1 MESADIQLPVQN
13 NNPPPPIVKGY
24 NTQSNINI
32 NNQNLKFT
40 DEQNQG
46 IQIAIHNN
54 KYVMNPNLNNDDIYQ
69 INPPYVENKV
79 NKPSERKDDLE
90 VSNSSFHMNF
100 FIDYDLSS
108 KFLMKVYGIV
118 FFEFLIHMNFF
129 IDYDLSSKFL
139 MKVYGIV
146 FFEFL
151 IIFGLVM
158 IFQIQSI
165 KDYFHEHSGLFF
177 ALLGI
182 SIFVVFI
189 FLVIFLCSNELL
201 RKVPANYIALFF
213 VTIFLGI
220 FCALIASLYNFIIVL
235 GTITCVISISIGA
248 FCVGLLNKGYGAK
261 FWYFIISSLIAL
273 IVHYAILALILR
285 SDYLYL
291 LYCTIYALL
300 YSFYI
305 AFDTIVIKEGLS
317 LDDYIYGAFIL
328 TIDIIRLFIFLLQI
342 FGQSSRRK

>member
-13 NNPPPPIVKGY
+13 NNPPPPIVEGY

-32 NNQNLKFT
+32 NNQNLQFT

-118 FFEFLIHMNFF
+118 FFEFLI
-129 IDYDLSSKFL
+129 
-139 MKVYGIV
+139 
-146 FFEFL
+146 
-151 IIFGLVM
+151 IFGLVM

-165 KDYFHEHSGLFF
+165 KDYFHEHSGLFL

-182 SIFVVFI
+182 SIVVVFI
-189 FLVIFLCSNELL
+189 FLVIFSYSKDLL

-220 FCALIASLYNFIIVL
+220 FCALIASFYNFIIVL

>member
-32 NNQNLKFT
+32 NNQNLQFT

-90 VSNSSFHMNF
+90 VSNSSF
-100 FIDYDLSS
+100 
-108 KFLMKVYGIV
+108 
-118 FFEFLIHMNFF
+118 HMNFF

-220 FCALIASLYNFIIVL
+220 FCALIASFYNFIIVL

-317 LDDYIYGAFIL
+317 LDDYIY
-328 TIDIIRLFIFLLQI
+328 
-342 FGQSSRRK
+342 

>member
-13 NNPPPPIVKGY
+13 NNPPPPIVEGY

-32 NNQNLKFT
+32 NNQNLQFT

-90 VSNSSFHMNF
+90 VSNSSF
-100 FIDYDLSS
+100 
-108 KFLMKVYGIV
+108 
-118 FFEFLIHMNFF
+118 HMNFF

-220 FCALIASLYNFIIVL
+220 FCALIASFYNFIIVL

>member
-1 MESADIQLPVQN
+1 
-13 NNPPPPIVKGY
+13 
-24 NTQSNINI
+24 
-32 NNQNLKFT
+32 
-40 DEQNQG
+40 
-46 IQIAIHNN
+46 
-54 KYVMNPNLNNDDIYQ
+54 MNPNLKNDDIYQ

-118 FFEFLIHMNFF
+118 FFEFLI
-129 IDYDLSSKFL
+129 
-139 MKVYGIV
+139 
-146 FFEFL
+146 
-151 IIFGLVM
+151 IFGLVM

-165 KDYFHEHSGLFF
+165 KDYFHEHSGLFL

-182 SIFVVFI
+182 SIVVVFI
-189 FLVIFLCSNELL
+189 FLVIFSYSKDLL

-220 FCALIASLYNFIIVL
+220 FCALIASFYNFIIVL

-328 TIDIIRLFIFLLQI
+328 TIDIIRLFILLLQI
-342 FGQSSRRK
+342 FGQSSGRK

>member
-32 NNQNLKFT
+32 NNQKLQFT

-90 VSNSSFHMNF
+90 VSNSSF
-100 FIDYDLSS
+100 
-108 KFLMKVYGIV
+108 
-118 FFEFLIHMNFF
+118 HMNFF

-220 FCALIASLYNFIIVL
+220 FCALIASFYNFIIVL

-328 TIDIIRLFIFLLQI
+328 TIDIIRLFILLLQI
-342 FGQSSRRK
+342 FGQSSGRK

>member
-13 NNPPPPIVKGY
+13 NNPPSPIVEGY

-32 NNQNLKFT
+32 NNQKLQFT

-118 FFEFLIHMNFF
+118 FFEFLI
-129 IDYDLSSKFL
+129 
-139 MKVYGIV
+139 
-146 FFEFL
+146 
-151 IIFGLVM
+151 IFGLVM

-182 SIFVVFI
+182 SIVVVFI

-220 FCALIASLYNFIIVL
+220 FCALIASFYNFIIVL

-328 TIDIIRLFIFLLQI
+328 TIDIIRLFILLLQI
-342 FGQSSRRK
+342 FGQSSGRK

>member
-13 NNPPPPIVKGY
+13 NNPPPPIVEGY

-32 NNQNLKFT
+32 NNQNLQFT

-54 KYVMNPNLNNDDIYQ
+54 NYVMNPNLNNDDIYQ

-118 FFEFLIHMNFF
+118 FFEFLI
-129 IDYDLSSKFL
+129 
-139 MKVYGIV
+139 
-146 FFEFL
+146 
-151 IIFGLVM
+151 IFGLVM

-182 SIFVVFI
+182 SIVVVFI
-189 FLVIFLCSNELL
+189 FLVIFSYSKDLL

-220 FCALIASLYNFIIVL
+220 FCALIASFYNFIIVL

>member
-13 NNPPPPIVKGY
+13 NNPPPPIVEGY

-32 NNQNLKFT
+32 NNQKLQFT

-90 VSNSSFHMNF
+90 VSNSSF
-100 FIDYDLSS
+100 
-108 KFLMKVYGIV
+108 
-118 FFEFLIHMNFF
+118 HMNFF

-220 FCALIASLYNFIIVL
+220 FCALIASFYNFIIVL

-328 TIDIIRLFIFLLQI
+328 TIDIIRLFILLLQI
-342 FGQSSRRK
+342 FGQSSGRK

>member
-13 NNPPPPIVKGY
+13 NNPPSPIVKGY

-32 NNQNLKFT
+32 NNQKLQFT

-90 VSNSSFHMNF
+90 VSNSSF
-100 FIDYDLSS
+100 
-108 KFLMKVYGIV
+108 
-118 FFEFLIHMNFF
+118 HMNFF

-220 FCALIASLYNFIIVL
+220 FCALIASFYNFIIVL

-328 TIDIIRLFIFLLQI
+328 TIDIIRLFILLLQI
-342 FGQSSRRK
+342 FGQSSGRK

>member
-13 NNPPPPIVKGY
+13 NNPPPPIVEGY

-32 NNQNLKFT
+32 NNQNLQFT

-54 KYVMNPNLNNDDIYQ
+54 NYVMNPNLKNDDIYQ

-90 VSNSSFHMNF
+90 VSNSSF
-100 FIDYDLSS
+100 
-108 KFLMKVYGIV
+108 
-118 FFEFLIHMNFF
+118 HMNFF

-182 SIFVVFI
+182 SIFVVFT
-189 FLVIFLCSNELL
+189 L
-201 RKVPANYIALFF
+201 
-213 VTIFLGI
+213 
-220 FCALIASLYNFIIVL
+220 
-235 GTITCVISISIGA
+235 
-248 FCVGLLNKGYGAK
+248 
-261 FWYFIISSLIAL
+261 
-273 IVHYAILALILR
+273 H
-285 SDYLYL
+285 
-291 LYCTIYALL
+291 
-300 YSFYI
+300 
-305 AFDTIVIKEGLS
+305 
-317 LDDYIYGAFIL
+317 
-328 TIDIIRLFIFLLQI
+328 
-342 FGQSSRRK
+342 

>member
-32 NNQNLKFT
+32 NNQNLQFT

-90 VSNSSFHMNF
+90 VSNSSF
-100 FIDYDLSS
+100 
-108 KFLMKVYGIV
+108 
-118 FFEFLIHMNFF
+118 HMNFF

-220 FCALIASLYNFIIVL
+220 FCALIASFYNFIIVL

>member
-13 NNPPPPIVKGY
+13 NNPPSPIVEGY

-32 NNQNLKFT
+32 NNQNLQFT

-54 KYVMNPNLNNDDIYQ
+54 NYVMNPNLNNDDIYQ

-79 NKPSERKDDLE
+79 NKPSERNNDLN
-90 VSNSSFHMNF
+90 VSNSSF
-100 FIDYDLSS
+100 
-108 KFLMKVYGIV
+108 
-118 FFEFLIHMNFF
+118 HMNFF

-182 SIFVVFI
+182 SIVVVFI

-220 FCALIASLYNFIIVL
+220 FCALIASFYNFIIVL

-248 FCVGLLNKGYGAK
+248 FCVGLLNKGYEAK

-328 TIDIIRLFIFLLQI
+328 TIDIIRLFILLLQI
-342 FGQSSRRK
+342 FGQSSGRK

>member
-13 NNPPPPIVKGY
+13 NNPPPPIVEGY

-32 NNQNLKFT
+32 NNQNLQFT

-90 VSNSSFHMNF
+90 VSNSSF
-100 FIDYDLSS
+100 
-108 KFLMKVYGIV
+108 
-118 FFEFLIHMNFF
+118 HMNFF

-220 FCALIASLYNFIIVL
+220 FCALIASLFNFIIVL

-342 FGQSSRRK
+342 FGQSSGRK

>member
-32 NNQNLKFT
+32 NNQNLQFT

-118 FFEFLIHMNFF
+118 FFEFLI
-129 IDYDLSSKFL
+129 
-139 MKVYGIV
+139 
-146 FFEFL
+146 
-151 IIFGLVM
+151 IFGLVM

-165 KDYFHEHSGLFF
+165 KDYFHEHSGLFL

-182 SIFVVFI
+182 SIVVVFI

-220 FCALIASLYNFIIVL
+220 FCALIASFYNFIIVL

>member
-13 NNPPPPIVKGY
+13 NNPPPPIVEGY

-32 NNQNLKFT
+32 NNQNLQFT

-90 VSNSSFHMNF
+90 VSNSSF
-100 FIDYDLSS
+100 
-108 KFLMKVYGIV
+108 
-118 FFEFLIHMNFF
+118 HMNFF